1 MMNDIIQLL
10 PDHVANQI
18 AAGEVVQRPS
28 SVVKE
33 LVENAVDAGAT
44 SIQLICKD
52 AGRTLIQVI
61 DNGLG
66 MSVTDVR
73 MAYERHAT
81 SKIKATEDIF
91 SIHTKGFRGEAL
103 ASIAAVAQVETKTR
117 REIDELGTQLIIEG
131 GLVRNQDP
139 VVCPVGTSVSV
150 KNLFYNVPAR
160 RNFLKSNQVEFRHIQ
175 DEFQRIA
182 LAHEN
187 ISFYLHHNDS
197 EVYHLK
203 AGNLKQRIV
212 QIFGKKLGSQII
224 SVEEDTEIV
233 KIKGYVGK
241 PDAAKKSRGEQFFF
255 VNNRFIRSPYLHNAL
270 CDAFEDLLPAGYQ
283 PAYFLY
289 LDLDPSRIDINIHP
303 TKTEIK
309 FEDEALIYTI
319 IRAAVKH
326 ALGQF
331 NVIPSLDFEQ
341 DPNWAF
347 IPSVADD
354 KDIKMPEIAVDQSFN
369 PFSDYQTRAPKPSA
383 IKSTMEFYKDVVEL
397 EIENNHAHQVFESDF
412 NESNNQ
418 LFESEVGKIESF
430 KVIQWQ
436 NKYLIVDY
444 RGELLIIDQ
453 HRAHQK
459 ILFEKF
465 ISSKRDNTLVQ
476 QMLFP
481 IELELSPNDRQKLIN
496 VESQLLS
503 FGFDVSLDEEA
514 IQINAIPLDVQQ
526 EDVVSVFMD
535 FIDELEFKE
544 SLELD
549 HSFAKILAKNA
560 AVKKGTVLKEE
571 QATTLVEELLKLPN
585 PNYSPYGR
593 PVFVQMNTA
602 EVEKI
607 LQ

>member
-1 MMNDIIQLL
+1 MNDIIQLL

-33 LVENAVDAGAT
+33 LIENAVDAGAT

-81 SKIKATEDIF
+81 SKIKTTEDIF

-103 ASIAAVAQVETKTR
+103 ASIAAVAQVETKTK
-117 REIDELGTQLIIEG
+117 RESDELGTQLIIEG
-131 GLVRNQDP
+131 GVVRNQDP
-139 VVCPVGTSVSV
+139 VVCPVGTSISV

-187 ISFYLHHNDS
+187 VSFFLHHNDS
-197 EVYHLK
+197 EIYHLK

-212 QIFGKKLGSQII
+212 QIFGKKLGAQII

-289 LDLDPSRIDINIHP
+289 LELDPSRIDINIHP

-347 IPSVADD
+347 IPSASDEQ
-354 KDIKMPEIAVDQSFN
+354 DIKMPEIAVDQTFN

-383 IKSTMEFYKDVVEL
+383 IKSTMEFYQDAVEL

-412 NESNNQ
+412 NQENL
-418 LFESEVGKIESF
+418 LFESEVGKTENLN
-430 KVIQWQ
+430 VIQWQ
-436 NKYLIVDY
+436 NKYLIVEY

-465 ISSKRDNTLVQ
+465 ISSKRDNALVQ

-481 IELELSPNDRQKLIN
+481 IELELSTNDRQKLIN

-514 IQINAIPLDVQQ
+514 IKINAIPVDVQQ
-526 EDVVSVFMD
+526 EDVVSIFMD

-593 PVFVQMNTA
+593 PIFVQMNTT

>member
-1 MMNDIIQLL
+1 M
-10 PDHVANQI
+10 
-18 AAGEVVQRPS
+18 
-28 SVVKE
+28 
-33 LVENAVDAGAT
+33 
-44 SIQLICKD
+44 
-52 AGRTLIQVI
+52 
-61 DNGLG
+61 
-66 MSVTDVR
+66 
-73 MAYERHAT
+73 
-81 SKIKATEDIF
+81 
-91 SIHTKGFRGEAL
+91 
-103 ASIAAVAQVETKTR
+103 
-117 REIDELGTQLIIEG
+117 
-131 GLVRNQDP
+131 
-139 VVCPVGTSVSV
+139 
-150 KNLFYNVPAR
+150 
-160 RNFLKSNQVEFRHIQ
+160 
-175 DEFQRIA
+175 
-182 LAHEN
+182 
-187 ISFYLHHNDS
+187 
-197 EVYHLK
+197 
-203 AGNLKQRIV
+203 
-212 QIFGKKLGSQII
+212 
-224 SVEEDTEIV
+224 
-233 KIKGYVGK
+233 
-241 PDAAKKSRGEQFFF
+241 
-255 VNNRFIRSPYLHNAL
+255 
-270 CDAFEDLLPAGYQ
+270 PAGYQ

-289 LDLDPSRIDINIHP
+289 LELDPSRIDINIHP

-347 IPSVADD
+347 IPSASDEQ
-354 KDIKMPEIAVDQSFN
+354 DIKMPEIAVDQTFN

-383 IKSTMEFYKDVVEL
+383 IKSTMEFYQDAVEL

-412 NESNNQ
+412 NQENL
-418 LFESEVGKIESF
+418 LFESEVGKTENLN
-430 KVIQWQ
+430 VIQWQ
-436 NKYLIVDY
+436 NKYLIVEY

-465 ISSKRDNTLVQ
+465 ISSKRDNALVQ

-481 IELELSPNDRQKLIN
+481 IELELSTNDRQKLIN

-514 IQINAIPLDVQQ
+514 IKINAIPVDVQQ
-526 EDVVSVFMD
+526 EDVVSIFMD

-593 PVFVQMNTA
+593 PIFVQMNTT